1 MKKKLKF
8 LLILAIGIMS
18 YVIFSGSCVPKT
30 SIPVDGFL
38 FEKQFKTTV
47 DGSLA
52 ELMLINPQTEKVL
65 NLFSAFKNKP
75 LDTKTLSE
83 IKEKHSTDVATF
95 YFVQRAYQNKSNKIA
110 QDLYV
115 SYFEKQS
122 ANDVS
127 QELQNLKEY
136 FIAFVPGLAY
146 KQDTTTGA
154 DFARQR
160 RLLTSNGI
168 SNGLIE
174 IGEWDLVDNNAIII
188 ANYLKDLG
196 TKHKKIIIVSASK
209 GGLETGIALGK
220 VLKVEETKS
229 IKAWINVGG
238 ILRGS
243 PIADNYLKAPK
254 KWFAKFMLWTKGK
267 KMDIVEDMSYEKR
280 KISFNGLKFPENVK
294 IINFVGA
301 PLATKI
307 DKEIRSRYCSMIS
320 FGPNDGLTP
329 LADEVTDNGIII
341 SEIGLDHYFKDENI
355 DRKTLALAM
364 VAAKIQN

>member
-1 MKKKLKF
+1 MKY
-8 LLILAIGIMS
+8 IS
-18 YVIFSGSCVPKT
+18 YSGSCISKT
-30 SIPVDGFL
+30 SISADGFL
-38 FEKQFKTTV
+38 FEKHFQTTV
-47 DGSLA
+47 DDSLA
-52 ELMLINPQTEKVL
+52 KLMLSNPKAQNVL
-65 NLFSAFKNKP
+65 NLFSEYESKP

-83 IKEKHSTDVATF
+83 IKEKYSTDVATF
-95 YFVQRAYQNKSNKIA
+95 YFVQRAYQNENNKIA
-110 QDLYV
+110 QDLYT

-122 ANDVS
+122 TNGVF

-146 KQDTTTGA
+146 KQDSTTGA

-168 SNGLIE
+168 PNELIE
-174 IGEWDLVDNNAIII
+174 IEEWDLVEDNAIII
-188 ANYLKDLG
+188 ANYLKDLSI
-196 TKHKKIIIVSASK
+196 KHEKIIVVSASK
-209 GGLETGIALGK
+209 GGLETAIALGK
-220 VLKVEETKS
+220 IFKSEETKN

-243 PIADNYLKAPK
+243 PIADDYLKAPK

-267 KMDIVEDMSYEKR
+267 KINIVEDMSYKKR
-280 KISFNGLKFPENVK
+280 KEIFNELKFPENIK

-307 DKEIRSRYCSMIS
+307 DKEIRSRYCAMIS
-320 FGPNDGLTP
+320 LGPNDGLTP

-355 DRKTLALAM
+355 DKKTLALAM